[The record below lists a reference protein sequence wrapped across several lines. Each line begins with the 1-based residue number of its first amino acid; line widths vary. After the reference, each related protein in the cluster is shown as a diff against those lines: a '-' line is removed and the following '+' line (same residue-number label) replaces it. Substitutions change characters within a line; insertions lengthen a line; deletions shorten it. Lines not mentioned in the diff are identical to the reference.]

1 MAKANAARLRLGKLN
16 VDENPQTTDR
26 FQVTSIP
33 AMLLFKDGKLVDGII
48 GAVPRPAIESL
59 VARWT

>member
-1 MAKANAARLRLGKLN
+1 MPG
-16 VDENPQTTDR
+16 R

-33 AMLLFKDGKLVDGII
+33 TMLLFKDGRLVDGIV
-48 GAVPRPAIESL
+48 GAVPRPEIESL